1 MPDASFIDEPAR
13 ALAASTPTSLIPC
26 DRWLELATPYA
37 ATTPLVLSRYAR
49 INAGDRLDTEFQA
62 SGVMLYVM
70 VGSGHSECA
79 GEQVH

>member
-26 DRWLELATPYA
+26 DRSLELATPYA
-37 ATTPLVLSRYAR
+37 TTPLVLARYAR

-79 GEQVH
+79 GEQAH